1 MNRYLAGI
9 LIAGASVVASA
20 GALAQSPAPATDHP
34 KAIGVSQSTADE
46 ANQKA
51 IQNGNTA
58 TVVRTG
64 PSAADKASDAM
75 SSTKQEMTKTKNKV
89 KAKTNTDADTSKP

>member
-1 MNRYLAGI
+1 MNRYLAGM
-9 LIAGASVVASA
+9 LIASASA
-20 GALAQSPAPATDHP
+20 GALAQSAAPATDHP

-51 IQNGNTA
+51 VQNGNTA

-75 SSTKQEMTKTKNKV
+75 SSTKHETTKAKRKV
-89 KAKTNTDADTSKP
+89 KTMTNTDAETNKP